1 MATEHE
7 GIEVGGVSI
16 EPEPRRNWRVEEVA
30 ALFAAPLNDLLY
42 AAHWVHRRNFDANT
56 VQVSTLLSI
65 KTGRC
70 PEDCAYCPQS
80 IRFATG
86 VTEHELV
93 SLDEVREAARHARA
107 AGATRFCMGAS
118 YRGPKDKELEPI
130 IAMIK
135 EVKDL
140 GMEACVTLGLL
151 RDGQAERLAAAGL
164 DFYNH
169 NLDTSAAYYSEIITT
184 RTYADRI
191 DTLRKV
197 RAAGI
202 KVCCG
207 GIVGLG
213 EDRADRVDLLQ
224 TLATLEAHPES
235 VPINDLVPVPGTPLA
250 DAEDLDA
257 FEFVRTI
264 AVARVL
270 MPRSHVRLSAGRKA
284 FSDELQALCFFAG
297 ANSIFY
303 GEKLLTTDNPS
314 RNDDAA
320 LFARLGL
327 SPEPLRPSTPASA

>member
-1 MATEHE
+1 MSTDQE
-7 GIEVGGVSI
+7 GLEIGGLSI
-16 EPEPRRNWRVEEVA
+16 TAVPRSDWRVAEVA
-30 ALFAAPLNDLLY
+30 ALFALPFNDLLY
-42 AAHWVHRRNFDANT
+42 AAHWVHRHNFDANT

-86 VTEHELV
+86 VVEHDLV
-93 SLDEVREAARHARA
+93 PLEEVREAASRARA

-118 YRGPKDKELEPI
+118 YRGPKDKDLEPI

-135 EVKDL
+135 EVKQL

-151 RDGQAERLAAAGL
+151 REGQAEQLAAAGL

-169 NLDTSAAYYSEIITT
+169 NLDTSASFYSEIITT
-184 RTYADRI
+184 RTYADRL
-191 DTLRKV
+191 DTLCKV
-197 RAAGI
+197 RNAGI

-207 GIVGLG
+207 GILGLG
-213 EDRADRVDLLQ
+213 ESRADRVDLLQ

-257 FEFVRTI
+257 FEFVRAI
-264 AVARVL
+264 AVARIL
-270 MPRSHVRLSAGRKA
+270 MPRSQVRLSAGRSD

-303 GEKLLTTDNPS
+303 GDKLLTTDNPS
-314 RNDDAA
+314 CNDDAA

-327 SPEPLRPSTPASA
+327 QPEAIRPSS